1 MHCLVSRDFHE
12 WLNPIKKCPDLWTD
26 TSFHCS
32 SVIQP
37 VYICSF
43 MHSLGL
49 LLLLGCLLPCGN
61 QAWGRQLKGYIW
73 ALWTT
78 PITANGNVTRKH
90 GGPYLH
96 TSIHLSSVRTPGSR
110 SSEPGLPRPYTADCS
125 HHCLQETSSVITVV
139 SAFHTATPPG
149 QSFAV
154 MFLIFVL
161 FLCSLA
167 LLRLRWTPPSLPH
180 TDHLL
185 PAGRSL
191 SWAIA
196 VTHQNQFSLFNSS
209 IALSQRG
216 MGQELFPHNL

>member
-1 MHCLVSRDFHE
+1 MHCLASRDLHE

-32 SVIQP
+32 SVIRP
-37 VYICSF
+37 ACICSF

-110 SSEPGLPRPYTADCS
+110 SSEPGLPRPYTVDCS
-125 HHCLQETSSVITVV
+125 HRCLQETSSMITVV

-161 FLCSLA
+161 FLLLSRGYNGPHLPSRTLIICSLLGGA
-167 LLRLRWTPPSLPH
+167 SHEPSQSH
-180 TDHLL
+180 T
-185 PAGRSL
+185 R
-191 SWAIA
+191 I
-196 VTHQNQFSLFNSS
+196 NSPYLT
-209 IALSQRG
+209 AQ
-216 MGQELFPHNL
+216 

>member
-1 MHCLVSRDFHE
+1 MHCLASRDLHE

-26 TSFHCS
+26 NSFHCS
-32 SVIQP
+32 SVIRP
-37 VYICSF
+37 ACICSF

-110 SSEPGLPRPYTADCS
+110 SSEPGLPRPYTVDCS
-125 HHCLQETSSVITVV
+125 HRCLQETSSMITVV

-154 MFLIFVL
+154 MLLIFVL
-161 FLCSLA
+161 FLLLSWGYDGPHLPSRTLIICSLLEGA
-167 LLRLRWTPPSLPH
+167 SHEPSQSH
-180 TDHLL
+180 T
-185 PAGRSL
+185 R
-191 SWAIA
+191 I
-196 VTHQNQFSLFNSS
+196 NSPYLT
-209 IALSQRG
+209 AQ
-216 MGQELFPHNL
+216 